1 MSRAVKV
8 AISMSNEDFK
18 VIEAIKKQNGITRSD
33 VVVKAVR
40 LLRDKAEKEKMIRAY
55 EDGYRRYPERLIEV
69 NAMEK
74 ASIEALSDEVWE

>member
-55 EDGYRRYPERLIEV
+55 EDGYRRYPEKLIEIK
-69 NAMEK
+69 AMEK